1 MCVSDYDAD
10 GPCPQT
16 QRGSH
21 RTSQESPWLLEG
33 QKSNISQ
40 QAVRVRAEFTGDTEK
55 ADIFGASGRLKKERS
70 MSLICSD
77 MGVFY

>member
-21 RTSQESPWLLEG
+21 RTSQEGPWLLEG
-33 QKSNISQ
+33 QKSNMSQ
-40 QAVRVRAEFTGDTEK
+40 QAVRAEFIGDTEK

-70 MSLICSD
+70 MSLICS
-77 MGVFY
+77 GLEGFY